1 MNHRSLAGAVFAL
14 ALAAGCEPAPSPDAG
29 PSLESTYHQALL
41 VMLDCR
47 NDFTTA
53 MQTLSRAAP
62 SLSAPERLRVLSQ
75 ATTDRIYCEGKID
88 PILAPLRA
96 RSGG

>member
-1 MNHRSLAGAVFAL
+1 MNHRSRAAVVLAL
-14 ALAAGCEPAPSPDAG
+14 ALLAGCEPAPSADAG
-29 PSLESTYHQALL
+29 PSVESTYHQALL

-47 NDFTTA
+47 NRFTTA

-62 SLSAPERLRVLSQ
+62 SLSAQERLKVLSQ
-75 ATTDRIYCEGKID
+75 ATTDRIYCEGRID

-96 RSGG
+96 RTGG